1 MFKYVLIVFFSFFAG
16 YFTNGFIERNRRLE
30 NYKNL
35 KK

>member
-1 MFKYVLIVFFSFFAG
+1 MLKYIFIACFSFFVG
-16 YFTNGFIERNRRLE
+16 YFTNGFIEKSRRLE